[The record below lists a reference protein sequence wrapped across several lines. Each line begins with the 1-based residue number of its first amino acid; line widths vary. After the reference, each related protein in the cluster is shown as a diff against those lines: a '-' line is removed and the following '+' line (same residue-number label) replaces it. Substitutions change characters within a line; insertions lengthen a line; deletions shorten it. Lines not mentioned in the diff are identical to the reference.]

1 MRLVLLG
8 CPGVGKGTQA
18 EGISKSF
25 KIAHISTGNILRD
38 EIKKNTYLGRKVENL
53 VKKGNLV
60 SDEIIIELIK
70 NEISKHESSNGFVMD
85 GFPRNLKQ
93 AKMFQDM
100 LDMLNL
106 KLDKVVN
113 IFVEKDEIIRRLSS
127 RMVCS
132 NCNSVYS
139 IDDLKNMPD
148 TKCSVCGGN
157 LYKRKDDEKNI
168 IEKRLELY
176 ETETRPLI
184 DYYSKQ
190 NLLIDIDGNG
200 SEDEVTERVLSKL

>member
-148 TKCSVCGGN
+148 TKCSVCGGK

-190 NLLIDIDGNG
+190 NLLIDIDGSG
-200 SEDEVTERVLSKL
+200 SEDKVTERVLSKL

>member
-8 CPGVGKGTQA
+8 YPGVGKGTQA
-18 EGISKSF
+18 ESISKSF
-25 KIAHISTGNILRD
+25 KIPHISTGNILRD
-38 EIKKNTYLGRKVENL
+38 EIKKSTYLGRKVENL

-70 NEISKHESSNGFVMD
+70 NEISKHKSSNGFVMD

-100 LDMLNL
+100 LGMLDL

-127 RMVCS
+127 RMICGS
-132 NCNSVYS
+132 CNSVYS

-148 TKCSVCGGN
+148 MKCSICGGK

-168 IEKRLELY
+168 IEKRLEVY

-190 NLLIDIDGNG
+190 NLLIDVDGNG

>member
-8 CPGVGKGTQA
+8 HPGAGKGTQA
-18 EGISKSF
+18 ENISKRF
-25 KIAHISTGNILRD
+25 NIPHISTGNILRD
-38 EIKKNTYLGRKVENL
+38 EIKKDTYLGRKVENL

-70 NEISKHESSNGFVMD
+70 NEISKYKSSNGFVMD
-85 GFPRNLKQ
+85 GFPRNLRQ

-100 LDMLNL
+100 LDLLDL

-113 IFVEKDEIIRRLSS
+113 ISVEKDEIIRRLSS
-127 RMVCS
+127 RMICGS
-132 NCNSVYS
+132 CNSIYS
-139 IDDLKNMPD
+139 IDDLENMPD
-148 TKCSVCGGN
+148 MKCLICGGK
-157 LYKRKDDEKNI
+157 LYKRKDDEENI
-168 IEKRLELY
+168 IKKRLKVY

-190 NLLIDIDGNG
+190 NLLIDIDGLG
-200 SEDEVTERVLSKL
+200 SEDEINERVLSKL

>member
-93 AKMFQDM
+93 AKMFQDI

-148 TKCSVCGGN
+148 TKCSVCGGK

-190 NLLIDIDGNG
+190 NLLIDIDGSG
-200 SEDEVTERVLSKL
+200 SEDKVTERVLSKL